1 MESVKDLL
9 SDPLKGKNHAQGV
22 LCFLFREVLLWRRV
36 NTIVWN
42 KRLNAYF
49 EKPHNQEKPDKGNL
63 NKALLNDDLP
73 WAGFKKAID
82 FLSPLEARLNMAFTW
97 SDGRTVEY
105 EIVIDPAADE
115 KTHYKDILTCDTSN
129 VFAKEK
135 KPISTLTY
143 LYRHIIDKEKVDD
156 AAWEKL
162 FQDFADNPVN
172 QYGVS
177 KAELNSNVSQLRR
190 ALLAN
195 KLSWNQFRRG
205 ILLLKPQ
212 KEVYTL
218 KLKWTNDPN
227 LVRSMPDD
235 SFKAEVINQHSGV
248 EQ

>member
-42 KRLNAYF
+42 KRLSAFF

-82 FLSPLEARLNMAFTW
+82 FLSPLEAKLHMAFTW

-105 EIVIDPAADE
+105 EIVVDPAANE
-115 KTHYKDILTCDTSN
+115 KTHYADILTSN
-129 VFAKEK
+129 TNQVFASAK
-135 KPISTLTY
+135 KPVGTLAY
-143 LYRHIIDKEKVDD
+143 LYRHIADQEGIDPEK
-156 AAWEKL
+156 WEQL
-162 FQDFADNPVN
+162 FQEYADNPIN
-172 QYGVS
+172 NYGV
-177 KAELNSNVSQLRR
+177 KKTELNSNVSQLRKG
-190 ALLAN
+190 LLET

-205 ILLLKPQ
+205 ILLFKPQ

-227 LVRSMPDD
+227 LLKSMPDD
-235 SFKAEVINQHSGV
+235 SFSAEIVNKYTGV
-248 EQ
+248 DV

>member
-9 SDPLKGKNHAQGV
+9 TDPLKGKNRAQGV
-22 LCFLFREVLLWRRV
+22 LCFLFREVLLWRRI
-36 NTIVWN
+36 NQIIWN

-82 FLSPLEARLNMAFTW
+82 FLSPLEARLHMEFTW

-115 KTHYKDILTCDTSN
+115 KTHYRD
-129 VFAKEK
+129 
-135 KPISTLTY
+135 TLTY
-143 LYRHIIDKEKVDD
+143 DQCDTFKKAKKPVSTLAYLFRHIVAQEGVDE
-156 AAWEKL
+156 AGWEKL
-162 FQDFADNPVN
+162 FQEYADNPVN
-172 QYGVS
+172 QYGV
-177 KAELNSNVSQLRR
+177 KKTELNSNVSMMRR
-190 ALLAN
+190 ALLES

-212 KEVYTL
+212 KEIYSL
-218 KLKWTNDPN
+218 KIKWTDDPIM
-227 LVRSMPDD
+227 LKSLPDD
-235 SFKAEVINQHSGV
+235 KFVAEVVNQYNGV
-248 EQ
+248 A

>member
-42 KRLNAYF
+42 KRLNAFF

-82 FLSPLEARLNMAFTW
+82 FLSPLEARLLMEFTW
-97 SDGRTVEY
+97 GDGRTVSY
-105 EIVIDPAADE
+105 EIPIDPAANE
-115 KTHYKDILTCDTSN
+115 KTHLADVLKYDTN
-129 VFAKEK
+129 KVFANAK
-135 KPISTLTY
+135 KPIGTLAY
-143 LYRHIIDKEKVDD
+143 LYRHIVDQEGIDET
-156 AAWEKL
+156 AWDKL
-162 FQDFADNPVN
+162 FQEYADNPIN
-172 QYGVS
+172 NYGVK

-190 ALLAN
+190 GLMEN

-212 KEVYTL
+212 QEKYTL
-218 KLKWTNDPN
+218 KLKWTDDPN
-227 LVRSMPDD
+227 LLRSMPDD
-235 SFKAEVINQHSGV
+235 AFSAEIVNQYKGV
-248 EQ
+248 EA